1 MNTPFIL
8 NTVASTQQAARP
20 ATMADS
26 FSADVPF
33 NQVLNKEVSNR
44 NNDNRDKPRDV
55 VKQATPDQVKT
66 GTPVASNQTPATA
79 QPAQPAK
86 SSDKDVAK
94 KTDDDED
101 GDNDSA
107 TAASAQ
113 LLALVANLEQMPARP
128 DVKDSAAQAALA
140 AQLAAKTVGKIDP
153 AAAKPAAD
161 GIEAAGDDDGKQQK
175 PDFAGLLTGKE
186 KTTEKPQAEAAV
198 TEHPAAAAAK
208 KPAEPALTNA
218 KPVAAQDNAVA
229 TAPRQTEV
237 KPVAELPLKT
247 QEAAP
252 IVPVAT
258 TPALQQAMAMSQAA
272 QASAMTKLAP
282 PVGSQGWDQ
291 ALGQKIVWMAS
302 GAQQSATLTLNPPDL
317 GPLQV
322 VLHVTNSQADAA
334 FMTAQPEVK
343 QALEAAMPKLREML
357 DQAGIQ
363 LGQATVSTGT
373 PNQQQHA
380 GNQTQGHSGRN
391 TGAGPDSDIALTAA
405 PATPITSSGQGLVDT
420 FA

>member
-44 NNDNRDKPRDV
+44 NNDTRDKPRDV
-55 VKQATPDQVKT
+55 VREATPDPVKA
-66 GTPVASNQTPATA
+66 GTPVASNQTAAA
-79 QPAQPAK
+79 QTAQPAK

-94 KTDDDED
+94 KAGDDED
-101 GDNDSA
+101 GDSDSA

-113 LLALVANLEQMPARP
+113 LLALVANLEQKPVRP
-128 DVKDSAAQAALA
+128 EVRDGDAQAALA
-140 AQLAAKTVGKIDP
+140 AQLAARTVGKIDQT
-153 AAAKPAAD
+153 AAKPASD

-175 PDFAGLLTGKE
+175 PDFAGLLSGKE
-186 KTTEKPQAEAAV
+186 KSTDKPQAEAAV
-198 TEHPAAAAAK
+198 AEHPAAAK
-208 KPAEPALTNA
+208 KAPEPALQNT
-218 KPVAAQDNAVA
+218 KPAAVQGQDA
-229 TAPRQTEV
+229 TAAAPRQADV
-237 KPVAELPLKT
+237 KPVPELSAKI
-247 QEAAP
+247 QEALPAAP
-252 IVPVAT
+252 VSA
-258 TPALQQAMAMSQAA
+258 TPALQQAMALTQA
-272 QASAMTKLAP
+272 QGSAMTKLTQ

-322 VLHVTNSQADAA
+322 VLHVTNSHADAA

-373 PNQQQHA
+373 PNQQQNA
-380 GNQTQGHSGRN
+380 GNQTPGHTGRN
-391 TGAGPDSDIALTAA
+391 TGSGTGNDSDIALTAA
-405 PATPITSSGQGLVDT
+405 PATQITSTGQGLVDT